1 MSKERKKVVCI
12 GGGTGLP
19 LVLSEL
25 KKYPLDLSAIV
36 TMFDSGGST
45 GKLKRELNILPVGD
59 IRQCLLS
66 LSKKDILFDFFN
78 HRFDKGSLRGHNLGN
93 LLIAGLIGIYGNLEE
108 AINKIGKILRIEGK
122 VIPVTLEKAEIEA
135 VLKNNKRIRGEE
147 DIINSKK
154 LSKIGIKKLILNPK
168 VKANP
173 KAISVLKNADIII
186 LGPGKFYT
194 SLISNLL
201 PLGVVEAIR
210 KSSARKIFI
219 CNLRTQAGNTDK
231 FKVEDF
237 VNILEEYLGKNVID
251 CVVFNTRKLPANLL
265 KIVNKVFP
273 KTSFVGYNKKLLTNK
288 KFIGVDIV
296 NTKIRK
302 LNPAD
307 ILVNGN
313 NQRTMVIHDAKKL
326 ANIILKLCKQ

>member
-1 MSKERKKVVCI
+1 MSKRRKKVVCI

-19 LVLSEL
+19 IVLSEL
-25 KKYPLDLSAIV
+25 KKHPLDLSAIV

-45 GKLKRELNILPVGD
+45 GKLKKELKILPVGD

-66 LSKKDILFDFFN
+66 LSQKDILFDFFN
-78 HRFDKGSLRGHNLGN
+78 HRFDKGSLKGHNLGN

-108 AINKIGKILRIEGK
+108 AINKISKILKIKGK

-135 VLKNNKRIRGEE
+135 ILKNNKRIRGEE
-147 DIINSKK
+147 EIINSKE
-154 LSKIGIKKLILNPK
+154 LSKTGLKKLVLIPK

-173 KAISVLKNADIII
+173 KAVTVLKSADIII

-201 PLGVVEAIR
+201 PLGIVEAIK

-219 CNLRTQAGNTDK
+219 CNLRTQTGNTDN

-237 VNILEEYLGKNVID
+237 VNILERYLGENIINCVI
-251 CVVFNTRKLPANLL
+251 FNTGKLPNNLL
-265 KIVNKVFP
+265 KIVKKVFP
-273 KTSFVGYNKKLLTNK
+273 KTDFVGYNKKLLTNK
-288 KFIGVDIV
+288 RFIGVNII
-296 NTKIRK
+296 NSKTRE

-307 ILVNGN
+307 VLVNGN

-326 ANIILKLCKQ
+326 AKIILKLCKQ